1 MMISFEYA
9 QVDPRLALRPQTQ
22 CLSAAIIIVLLYK
35 NTQIFTT
42 DPHKAM
48 GR

>member
-1 MMISFEYA
+1 MIALECA
-9 QVDPRLALRPQTQ
+9 QVDPRHGPESQTR

-35 NTQIFTT
+35 NTPIFTT

-48 GR
+48 GC